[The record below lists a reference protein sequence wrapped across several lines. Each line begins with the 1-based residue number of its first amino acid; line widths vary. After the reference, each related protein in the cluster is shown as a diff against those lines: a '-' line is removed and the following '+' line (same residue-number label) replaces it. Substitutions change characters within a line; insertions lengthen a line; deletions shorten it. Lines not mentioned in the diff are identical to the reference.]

1 MVISAYRSAF
11 DQAAAALMIYY
22 ILRRVNEDF
31 QQNHITSY
39 INKVCRH
46 DHYTDDGK
54 SHAWYLMRIIL
65 SALKPASA
73 ARQVRQATLVPSRKA
88 KAEFGA
94 L

>member
-46 DHYTDDGK
+46 DHYGCAGMNSIAGIWQK
-54 SHAWYLMRIIL
+54 FIFNIL
-65 SALKPASA
+65 D
-73 ARQVRQATLVPSRKA
+73 
-88 KAEFGA
+88 
-94 L
+94 